1 MSEITPASNDPLNIS
16 GIVLNILPL
25 QSGTSKAGNP
35 WQKQDFILDAQGHY
49 PRKVCVCL
57 FGDNVEK
64 FPLQVGQSVTA
75 SVDIESREFNG
86 RWYTD
91 VRAWNVVYNDQQGA
105 PAPAPA
111 VTAPTAQTAQPAPAP
126 APTATAPKTQAKG
139 VMAQAPAAADDL
151 PF

>member
-1 MSEITPASNDPLNIS
+1 MSEITPTNSAPLNIS

-35 WQKQDFILDAQGHY
+35 WQKQDFILETGGQY
-49 PRKVCVCL
+49 PRKVCICL
-57 FGDNVEK
+57 FGDNVDK

-75 SVDIESREFNG
+75 SVDIESREFNA

-91 VRAWNVVYNDQQGA
+91 VRAWNVVYNDQQS
-105 PAPAPA
+105 
-111 VTAPTAQTAQPAPAP
+111 APAP
-126 APTATAPKTQAKG
+126 APTATAPTAQPAPTPAKG
-139 VMAQAPAAADDL
+139 ATAQAPAGTPAAADDL

>member
-1 MSEITPASNDPLNIS
+1 MSEITPNNSTPLNIS

-25 QSGTSKAGNP
+25 QSGTSKAGNQ
-35 WQKQDFILDAQGHY
+35 WKKQDFILETGGQY

-57 FGDNVEK
+57 FGDNVDK
-64 FPLQVGQSVTA
+64 FPLAVGQSVTA

-91 VRAWNVVYNDQQGA
+91 IRAWNVVYNAQQGA
-105 PAPAPA
+105 PAPAPTA
-111 VTAPTAQTAQPAPAP
+111 SAPTAPTAQPAAPATPTAQP
-126 APTATAPKTQAKG
+126 
-139 VMAQAPAAADDL
+139 PAAADDL

>member
-1 MSEITPASNDPLNIS
+1 MSEITPTNSTPLNIS

-25 QSGTSKAGNP
+25 QSGTSKAGNQ
-35 WQKQDFILDAQGHY
+35 WQKQDFILETGGQY
-49 PRKVCVCL
+49 PRKVCICL

-75 SVDIESREFNG
+75 SVDIESREFNA

-91 VRAWNVVYNDQQGA
+91 VRAWNVVYNGQQQG
-105 PAPAPA
+105 
-111 VTAPTAQTAQPAPAP
+111 APAP
-126 APTATAPKTQAKG
+126 APTATAPTAQPAPTPAKG
-139 VMAQAPAAADDL
+139 ATAQAPAGTPAAADDL

>member
-1 MSEITPASNDPLNIS
+1 MSEITPTNSTPLNIS

-25 QSGTSKAGNP
+25 QTGTSKAGNQ
-35 WQKQDFILDAQGHY
+35 WKKQDFILETGGQY
-49 PRKVCVCL
+49 PRKVCICL

-64 FPLQVGQSVTA
+64 FPLAVGQSVTA

-91 VRAWNVVYNDQQGA
+91 VRAWNVVYNAQQG
-105 PAPAPA
+105 
-111 VTAPTAQTAQPAPAP
+111 AP
-126 APTATAPKTQAKG
+126 APTATAPTAPTAQPTTTAPKTQAKG
-139 VMAQAPAAADDL
+139 ATAQAPAGAPAAADDL

>member
-1 MSEITPASNDPLNIS
+1 MSEITPTNSAPLNIS
-16 GIVLNILPL
+16 GVVLNILPL
-25 QSGTSKAGNP
+25 QTGTSKAGNQ
-35 WQKQDFILDAQGHY
+35 WQKQDFILETGGQY

-57 FGDNVEK
+57 FGDNVAK

-75 SVDIESREFNG
+75 SVDIESREFNA

-111 VTAPTAQTAQPAPAP
+111 PA
-126 APTATAPKTQAKG
+126 ATAPKTQAKG
-139 VMAQAPAAADDL
+139 VTTQAPAAADDL

>member
-1 MSEITPASNDPLNIS
+1 MSEITTNNSTPLNIS

-25 QSGTSKAGNP
+25 QSGTSKAGNQ
-35 WQKQDFILDAQGHY
+35 WQKQDFILETGGQY
-49 PRKVCVCL
+49 PRKVCICL

-75 SVDIESREFNG
+75 SVDIESREFNA

-91 VRAWNVVYNDQQGA
+91 VRAWNVVYNAQQQG
-105 PAPAPA
+105 
-111 VTAPTAQTAQPAPAP
+111 APAP
-126 APTATAPKTQAKG
+126 APTATAPTAQPAPTPAKG
-139 VMAQAPAAADDL
+139 ATAQAPAGAPAAADDL

>member
-1 MSEITPASNDPLNIS
+1 MSEITPTNSTPINIS

-25 QSGTSKAGNP
+25 QSGTSKAGNQ
-35 WQKQDFILDAQGHY
+35 WQKQDFILETGGQY
-49 PRKVCVCL
+49 PRKVCICL

-75 SVDIESREFNG
+75 SVDIESREFNA

-91 VRAWNVVYNDQQGA
+91 VRAWNVVYNGQQQGA
-105 PAPAPA
+105 PAPAP
-111 VTAPTAQTAQPAPAP
+111 TAAAPTAQPAPTPAKGATAQAP
-126 APTATAPKTQAKG
+126 AG
-139 VMAQAPAAADDL
+139 APAAADDL

>member
-1 MSEITPASNDPLNIS
+1 MSEITPTNSTPLNIS

-25 QSGTSKAGNP
+25 QSGTSKAGNQ
-35 WQKQDFILDAQGHY
+35 WQKQDFILETQGQY
-49 PRKVCVCL
+49 PRKVCICL

-64 FPLQVGQSVTA
+64 FPLAVGQSVTA

-91 VRAWNVVYNDQQGA
+91 VRAWNVVYNDQQQGA
-105 PAPAPA
+105 PAPAPT
-111 VTAPTAQTAQPAPAP
+111 VTAPKAQPAPTP
-126 APTATAPKTQAKG
+126 AKG
-139 VMAQAPAAADDL
+139 ATVQTPAGAPAAADDL

>member
-1 MSEITPASNDPLNIS
+1 MSEITPNNSTPLNIS

-25 QSGTSKAGNP
+25 QTGTSKAGNQ
-35 WQKQDFILDAQGHY
+35 WQKQDFILETQGQY
-49 PRKVCVCL
+49 PRKVCICL

-64 FPLQVGQSVTA
+64 FPMQVGQSVTA

-91 VRAWNVVYNDQQGA
+91 VRAWNVVYKAQQGA
-105 PAPAPA
+105 TAQAPTASAP
-111 VTAPTAQTAQPAPAP
+111 TAPTAQPAAPATPTAQP
-126 APTATAPKTQAKG
+126 
-139 VMAQAPAAADDL
+139 PAAADDL

>member
-1 MSEITPASNDPLNIS
+1 M
-16 GIVLNILPL
+16 
-25 QSGTSKAGNP
+25 
-35 WQKQDFILDAQGHY
+35 
-49 PRKVCVCL
+49 
-57 FGDNVEK
+57 
-64 FPLQVGQSVTA
+64 TA
-75 SVDIESREFNG
+75 SIDIESREFNG

-111 VTAPTAQTAQPAPAP
+111 ATAPP

-139 VMAQAPAAADDL
+139 VTAQAPAGAPTAADDL

>member
-1 MSEITPASNDPLNIS
+1 MSEITPTNSTPINIS

-25 QSGTSKAGNP
+25 QSGASKAGNQ
-35 WQKQDFILDAQGHY
+35 WQKQDFILETGGQY
-49 PRKVCVCL
+49 PRKVCICL
-57 FGDNVEK
+57 FGDNVAK

-91 VRAWNVVYNDQQGA
+91 VRAWNVVYNDQQQQGA

-111 VTAPTAQTAQPAPAP
+111 PA
-126 APTATAPKTQAKG
+126 ATAPKTQAKG
-139 VMAQAPAAADDL
+139 AAAQAPAGAPAAADDL

>member
-1 MSEITPASNDPLNIS
+1 MSEITPTNSTPLNIS

-25 QSGTSKAGNP
+25 QTGTSKAGNP
-35 WQKQDFILDAQGHY
+35 WQKQDFILETGGQY
-49 PRKVCVCL
+49 PRKVCICL

-75 SVDIESREFNG
+75 SVDIESREFNA

-91 VRAWNVVYNDQQGA
+91 VRAWNVVYNGQQQG
-105 PAPAPA
+105 
-111 VTAPTAQTAQPAPAP
+111 APAP
-126 APTATAPKTQAKG
+126 APTATAPTAQPAPTPAKG
-139 VMAQAPAAADDL
+139 ATAQAPAGAPAAADDL

>member
-1 MSEITPASNDPLNIS
+1 MSEITPTTNTTLNIS

-25 QSGTSKAGNP
+25 QTGTSKAGNQ
-35 WQKQDFILDAQGHY
+35 WQKQDFILETGGQY
-49 PRKVCVCL
+49 PRKVCICL

-75 SVDIESREFNG
+75 SVDIESREFNA

-91 VRAWNVVYNDQQGA
+91 VRAWNVVYNGQQQG
-105 PAPAPA
+105 
-111 VTAPTAQTAQPAPAP
+111 APAP
-126 APTATAPKTQAKG
+126 APTATAPTAQPAPTPAKG
-139 VMAQAPAAADDL
+139 ATAQAPAGAPAAADDL

>member
-1 MSEITPASNDPLNIS
+1 MSEITPNNSTPLNIS

-25 QSGTSKAGNP
+25 QTGTSKAGNQ
-35 WQKQDFILDAQGHY
+35 WQKQDFILETGGQY
-49 PRKVCVCL
+49 PRKVCICL

-91 VRAWNVVYNDQQGA
+91 VRAWNVVYNGQQQG
-105 PAPAPA
+105 
-111 VTAPTAQTAQPAPAP
+111 APAP
-126 APTATAPKTQAKG
+126 APTATAPKTQGKG
-139 VMAQAPAAADDL
+139 AAAQAPAGAPAAADDL

>member
-1 MSEITPASNDPLNIS
+1 MSEITPTNSTPLNIS

-25 QSGTSKAGNP
+25 QTGTSKAGNQ
-35 WQKQDFILDAQGHY
+35 WKKQDFILETGGQY

-57 FGDNVEK
+57 FGDNVDK

-75 SVDIESREFNG
+75 SVDIESREFNA

-91 VRAWNVVYNDQQGA
+91 VRAWNVVYNAQQGA
-105 PAPAPA
+105 TAQAPTASAP
-111 VTAPTAQTAQPAPAP
+111 TAPTAQPAAPATPTAQP
-126 APTATAPKTQAKG
+126 
-139 VMAQAPAAADDL
+139 PAAADDL

>member
-1 MSEITPASNDPLNIS
+1 MSEITPTNSTPLNIS

-25 QSGTSKAGNP
+25 QSGTSKAGNQ
-35 WQKQDFILDAQGHY
+35 WQKQDFILETGGQY

-75 SVDIESREFNG
+75 SVDIESREFNA

-91 VRAWNVVYNDQQGA
+91 VRAWNVVYNGQQQGA
-105 PAPAPA
+105 PAPAPVA
-111 VTAPTAQTAQPAPAP
+111 AAPTAQ
-126 APTATAPKTQAKG
+126 PTATAPKTQAKG
-139 VMAQAPAAADDL
+139 AAAQAPAGAPASADDL